1 MASLQIREL
10 PEEIYEALSH
20 RARDEGRSLAQ
31 QAIVELR
38 RLPELEAQS
47 RRLETVRRL
56 RDRLAAPVR
65 TSGTTSTPEAL
76 IREDRDR

>member
-10 PEEIYEALSH
+10 PRDVYETLAH
-20 RARDEGRSLAQ
+20 RAEQEGRSLAQ

-38 RLPELEAQS
+38 KVPELEAKRNRMDTIEKLRHKLAQVADS
-47 RRLETVRRL
+47 TVRT
-56 RDRLAAPVR
+56 P
-65 TSGTTSTPEAL
+65 PEAL